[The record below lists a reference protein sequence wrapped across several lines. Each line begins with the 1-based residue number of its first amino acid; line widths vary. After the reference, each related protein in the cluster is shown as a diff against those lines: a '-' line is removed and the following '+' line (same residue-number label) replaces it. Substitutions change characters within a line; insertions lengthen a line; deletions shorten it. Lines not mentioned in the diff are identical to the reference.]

1 MVNRRDIRNINENFD
16 YIAGKLVKLERL
28 ERFKR
33 FASYYIAIITI
44 LQTACIVYGL
54 WALLKIKFLLGGL

>member
-1 MVNRRDIRNINENFD
+1 MVNRHDIRNMNENFD
-16 YIAGKLVKLERL
+16 YIASKLVKL

-54 WALLKIKFLLGGL
+54 WTLFKIKFLLGEL